1 MVLMAIDH
9 TRDYFHFSAI
19 QGIDPTD
26 LARTSPW
33 IFLTRWLTHFCAPTF
48 SFLAGTGVFLSA
60 SRGKSKRDLSWF
72 LFTRGAW
79 LVFLEL
85 TYFYWAWNFSFPRHD
100 NWALVIWALGW
111 AMVVLGVLIHL
122 PVWGVTAFGA
132 IMILGHNALD
142 GIKPEGFGALA
153 WLWNVLH
160 VPGAFKIGSGYTFL
174 ALYPLVPWVGVMA
187 AGYGFGALYQLA
199 PEVLQKW
206 LVRLGLGMIAGFV
219 LLRFSN
225 LYGDARHW
233 SSQARPLFTLFS
245 FLNCVKYPPS
255 LCYLLMTLGPGFLL
269 LAAWDKGI
277 PALLRPLVVFGR
289 VPFFYYCLHIPLIH
303 GIAFGWF
310 YSHYGRADFILGND
324 TKAPPD
330 AGFSLLTVYL
340 VWATVIVLLY
350 PACKWF
356 ADLKRRRRDLTW
368 LSYF

>member
-1 MVLMAIDH
+1 MVIMAIDH

-33 IFLTRWLTHFCAPTF
+33 IFLTRFITHYCAPTF

-60 SRGKSKRDLSWF
+60 TRGKSRPELSWF
-72 LFTRGAW
+72 LLTRGAW

-85 TYFYWAWNFSFPRHD
+85 TYFYWAWNFSLPWHD

-111 AMVVLGVLIHL
+111 AMIVLAALIHL
-122 PVWGVTAFGA
+122 PVWGVTAFGV
-132 IMILGHNALD
+132 IMILGHNAFD
-142 GIKPEGFGALA
+142 GIPPARWGAWA

-160 VPGAFKIGSGYTFL
+160 VPGPFKIGSGYTFL

-187 AGYGFGALYQLA
+187 AGYGFGARYQLA
-199 PEVLQKW
+199 PEVRRRW
-206 LVRLGLGMIAGFV
+206 LVRLGLGMTAGFV

-233 SSQARPLFTLFS
+233 AVQSDPVFTVFS

-269 LAAWDKGI
+269 LALWDKGI

-303 GIAFGWF
+303 GLAFAWF
-310 YSHYGRADFILGND
+310 YFHYGRADFILGNE
-324 TKAPPD
+324 TTAPPD
-330 AGFSLLTVYL
+330 AGFNLLTVYL
-340 VWATVIVLLY
+340 VWAAVIVALY
-350 PACKWF
+350 PACRWF
-356 ADLKRRRRDLTW
+356 ADLKRRRRDLVW